1 VSQPVVKKNPD
12 GTWTITGVQENR
24 LTQNQA
30 DYQQLVKAS
39 ELLTGEEGEKARRL
53 ITQTPTLSGGLLASL
68 ASYGAVPNNNLVKT
82 LADIDAQTRAQRELD
97 SFAEAQR
104 ISNEKFNSKWYGKLW
119 STVKGSIRFLA
130 IAGETPGELIQASA
144 RTLKEDID
152 AAVRGDINFFTR
164 QPTDSTK
171 TREDLGLSSG
181 PGSIL
186 NQLKLAQVAKQL
198 VAEKRIDLGAG
209 FFPSEETGAGFAAR
223 KAQMDIAAVNVKV
236 GDRTYQRP
244 FYILDP
250 VVNAITFGNADTSY
264 GSVMVTVGNLAFA
277 IKTDTFIVYNRIR
290 NASKEAERVA
300 RTSTGIKS
308 AKAFQQKAILDAEID
323 ELTARIA
330 QSSRELDNLVGV
342 ERAAKQDEFVTALN
356 ERVQKVRRV

>member
-119 STVKGSIRFLA
+119 STR
-130 IAGETPGELIQASA
+130 
-144 RTLKEDID
+144 
-152 AAVRGDINFFTR
+152 
-164 QPTDSTK
+164 
-171 TREDLGLSSG
+171 
-181 PGSIL
+181 
-186 NQLKLAQVAKQL
+186 
-198 VAEKRIDLGAG
+198 KR
-209 FFPSEETGAGFAAR
+209 
-223 KAQMDIAAVNVKV
+223 
-236 GDRTYQRP
+236 
-244 FYILDP
+244 
-250 VVNAITFGNADTSY
+250 
-264 GSVMVTVGNLAFA
+264 
-277 IKTDTFIVYNRIR
+277 
-290 NASKEAERVA
+290 
-300 RTSTGIKS
+300 
-308 AKAFQQKAILDAEID
+308 
-323 ELTARIA
+323 
-330 QSSRELDNLVGV
+330 
-342 ERAAKQDEFVTALN
+342 
-356 ERVQKVRRV
+356 

>member
-1 VSQPVVKKNPD
+1 MSQPVVKKNPD

-119 STVKGSIRFLA
+119 SFVKGTIRGAA
-130 IAGETPGELIQASA
+130 IAGETPGEVISASA

-152 AAVRGDINFFTR
+152 AAVREILIFG
-164 QPTDSTK
+164 
-171 TREDLGLSSG
+171 LGNL
-181 PGSIL
+181 L
-186 NQLKLAQVAKQL
+186 TQLKL
-198 VAEKRIDLGAG
+198 
-209 FFPSEETGAGFAAR
+209 
-223 KAQMDIAAVNVKV
+223 VK
-236 GDRTYQRP
+236 
-244 FYILDP
+244 I
-250 VVNAITFGNADTSY
+250 
-264 GSVMVTVGNLAFA
+264 
-277 IKTDTFIVYNRIR
+277 
-290 NASKEAERVA
+290 
-300 RTSTGIKS
+300 
-308 AKAFQQKAILDAEID
+308 
-323 ELTARIA
+323 
-330 QSSRELDNLVGV
+330 
-342 ERAAKQDEFVTALN
+342 
-356 ERVQKVRRV
+356 